1 MAQELIV
8 AVFDNV
14 DIAERAGRDF
24 RNFEEKD
31 LGFKIESGVLVQKQ
45 SAGTLKLL
53 GEHTR
58 PFWGTVIGA
67 LTGGLIGMLGGP
79 VGAALGFTIGASG
92 GLAEREIKE
101 KLDQAWVGSISSKLA
116 PGSVA
121 FILEAQEA
129 SPFEVDNIV
138 RGYGGNIV
146 RQPLG

>member
-1 MAQELIV
+1 MARQLIV

-14 DIAERAGRDF
+14 DVAERAGRDF

-31 LGFKIESGVLVQKQ
+31 LGFKIESGVLVQKDATGQ
-45 SAGTLKLL
+45 LIVLDK
-53 GEHTR
+53 HTR

-79 VGAALGFTIGASG
+79 AGVLLGFTIGASS
-92 GLAEREIKE
+92 GLAGHAVKDA
-101 KLDQAWVGSISSKLA
+101 LDNELVASISGKLT
-116 PGSVA
+116 PNRVA

-138 RGYGGNIV
+138 LGYGGSV
-146 RQPLG
+146 FRQPLA